1 MRDYL
6 KKLIKKKEERAAE
19 LRNMIKTAA
28 TADEV
33 RSLGDTL
40 QAILDEL
47 AEAKEQLDALDDEG
61 NGEGGNGEGEG
72 GEGGEGGNGEGRGLN
87 PMHDFQQRGSF
98 QTQRQPQDSDPTN
111 TPEYRTAF
119 MNYVMRGVP
128 IPAELRADQNTTT
141 TDAGSVIP
149 TELVNRIVERM
160 ETVGTILALITKTSY
175 AAGVEIPTSSTKPV
189 ATWVGKAT
197 SSSGEGKTSD
207 KQKKTTGSITFTY
220 FKLRCEVSVSLEVS
234 TMALP
239 AFEAKIVENVA
250 NAMVKAIETAV
261 ITGSGTGE
269 PKGILAETPE
279 ANIDVAATGKLTYKL
294 LCDAEAAIPEEYE
307 QGAKWCMSKKTFYAF
322 QAITDDSGQ
331 PIGRVNYGIS
341 GKPEYILL
349 GREVVLSSNVS
360 SYADSVTADTK
371 FAFIYNFSDYI
382 LNTIYDLGIQRKQDW
397 DTEDMRTKAVMSV
410 DGKST
415 DNSSLVT
422 LTKKKA
428 NTGS

>member
-19 LRNMIKTAA
+19 LRNKIKTAA

-40 QAILDEL
+40 QAVLDEL
-47 AEAKEQLDALDDEG
+47 AEAKEQLDALGDEDNG
-61 NGEGGNGEGEG
+61 SGEGRTGNEGGSEGE
-72 GEGGEGGNGEGRGLN
+72 NGEGRSLN

-119 MNYVMRGVP
+119 MHYVMRGTP
-128 IPAELRADQNTTT
+128 IPAELRADANTTT
-141 TDAGSVIP
+141 SDVGSVIP
-149 TELVNRIVERM
+149 TELVNRIIERM
-160 ETVGTILALITKTSY
+160 ESVGTILALITKTSY
-175 AAGVEIPTSSTKPV
+175 AAGVQIPTSATKPV

-197 SSSGEGKTSD
+197 SSTGEGKTSD

-220 FKLRCEVSVSLEVS
+220 FKLRCEVSVSLEVA
-234 TMALP
+234 TMALS
-239 AFEAKIVENVA
+239 AFETKLVDNVA
-250 NAMVKAIETAV
+250 NSMVKAIETSV
-261 ITGSGTGE
+261 ITGSGTSE

-279 ANIDVAATGKLTYKL
+279 ANIDVAAAGKLTYKL
-294 LCDAEAAIPEEYE
+294 LCDAEAALPVEYE

-322 QAITDDSGQ
+322 QAITDDNGQ

-341 GKPEYILL
+341 GKPEYMLL
-349 GREVVLSSNVS
+349 GREVVLSNNVAN
-360 SYADSVTADTK
+360 YADSVTANTK

-382 LNTIYDLGIQRKQDW
+382 LNTVYDLGIQRKQDW
-397 DTEDMRTKAVMSV
+397 DTEDMQTKAVMSV

-428 NTGS
+428 TTGS